1 LRKKKYKKH
10 GRNRGLKYE
19 NSKERLKQI
28 KEKYKNGITFEMIL
42 EMI

>member
-1 LRKKKYKKH
+1 
-10 GRNRGLKYE
+10 LKYE